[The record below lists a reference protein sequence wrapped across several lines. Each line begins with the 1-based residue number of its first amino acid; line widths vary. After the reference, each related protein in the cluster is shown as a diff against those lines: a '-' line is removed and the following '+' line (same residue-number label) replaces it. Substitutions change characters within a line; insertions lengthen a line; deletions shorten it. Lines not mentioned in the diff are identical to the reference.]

1 MDKYR
6 HVEDEIS
13 GLSLKKQKCIIR
25 IGEINRLHSNIE
37 VNLKEITAHRD
48 KCINQLYLNDEGD
61 DRLSSIKL
69 TQELSALDNKI
80 DEKNKELANSANE
93 LLDATMELSKLDS
106 EITLRSK
113 DSELLKHEL
122 DELTMG
128 LESQTTLI
136 LSLNSDKDEISM
148 NQRTTQKKLE
158 ETIKQLASYK

>member
-1 MDKYR
+1 
-6 HVEDEIS
+6 
-13 GLSLKKQKCIIR
+13 
-25 IGEINRLHSNIE
+25 
-37 VNLKEITAHRD
+37 
-48 KCINQLYLNDEGD
+48 
-61 DRLSSIKL
+61 
-69 TQELSALDNKI
+69 
-80 DEKNKELANSANE
+80 
-93 LLDATMELSKLDS
+93 MELSKLDS

>member
-1 MDKYR
+1 MDR
-6 HVEDEIS
+6 AVALCIRQIFDGVVVEK
-13 GLSLKKQKCIIR
+13 GRR
-25 IGEINRLHSNIE
+25 IAQQLAGYMEYFGFACVGKRLPSQH
-37 VNLKEITAHRD
+37 K
-48 KCINQLYLNDEGD
+48 
-61 DRLSSIKL
+61 
-69 TQELSALDNKI
+69 
-80 DEKNKELANSANE
+80 SANE